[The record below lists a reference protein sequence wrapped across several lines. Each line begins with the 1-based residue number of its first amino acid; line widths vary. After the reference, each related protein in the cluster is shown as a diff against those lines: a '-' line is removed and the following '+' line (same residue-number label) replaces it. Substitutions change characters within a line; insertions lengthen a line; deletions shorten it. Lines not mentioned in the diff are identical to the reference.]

1 VHSPTT
7 ILPGTPLETT
17 INVAGGT
24 ATTNPDGSAT
34 ATSDGVSVQ
43 ALKGLPG
50 GGITLQLAHAEA
62 AVNGTKA
69 VATPAPTPVAVTP
82 RGELPRTGGTPWLP
96 IAGAVLLGIAVI
108 ARRSLRRL
116 S

>member
-1 VHSPTT
+1 
-7 ILPGTPLETT
+7 
-17 INVAGGT
+17 VAGGT

-34 ATSDGVSVQ
+34 ATADGVSVQ

-69 VATPAPTPVAVTP
+69 VVTPPAPATPVAVTP

-116 S
+116 N